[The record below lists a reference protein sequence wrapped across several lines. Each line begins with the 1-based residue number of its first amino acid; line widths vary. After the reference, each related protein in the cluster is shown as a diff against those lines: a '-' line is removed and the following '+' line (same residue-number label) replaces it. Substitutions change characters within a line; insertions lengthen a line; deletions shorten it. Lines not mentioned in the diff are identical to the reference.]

1 LAENQNSKDLYMI
14 IKEKYQRKSVAGQ
27 LQSVFG
33 KEIYHYFCLE
43 STNKVAYL
51 LAKKGAEEGTVV
63 VADEQTQGEGRG
75 DHYWYSPQ
83 GGLWFSLI
91 LRPRMI
97 SSETSRLSI
106 LGATGIAMS
115 IDRLFSSLKVRIRWP
130 NDVVIK
136 DKKVAGVLIKVRTER
151 SDVNFA
157 IMGIGVNLNVREFPS
172 PLSFT
177 ATSLIKETGDS
188 TSKKRFLESTLEELE
203 NLYFSSQVNGRMLL
217 EKARLFSSLLGRQ
230 VEVVTT
236 EGKFQ
241 GLVQDLDEDG
251 GLILRLESG
260 LHKKILPEE
269 GYIKERSPKI

>member
-1 LAENQNSKDLYMI
+1 MFSK
-14 IKEKYQRKSVAGQ
+14 K
-27 LQSVFG
+27 
-33 KEIYHYFCLE
+33 IYHYLCLE
-43 STNKVAYL
+43 STNKIAYS

-75 DHYWYSPQ
+75 DRYWYSPQ

-91 LRPRMI
+91 LRPRMV
-97 SSETSRLSI
+97 SSEVPRLSI

-136 DKKVAGVLIKVRTER
+136 DKKVAGVLVKVRAER
-151 SDVNFA
+151 ADVNFA

-172 PLSFT
+172 PLSFM
-177 ATSLIKETGDS
+177 ATSLIKETGHS
-188 TSKKRFLESTLEELE
+188 ISKKKFLEYALEELE
-203 NLYFSSQVNGRMLL
+203 NLYFSSQVNVPLL
-217 EKARLFSSLLGRQ
+217 IEKARLFSSLLGQQ

-236 EGKFQ
+236 EGKFR
-241 GLVQDLDEDG
+241 GLAQDLDEDG

-260 LHKKILPEE
+260 LHKRISPEE
-269 GYIKERSPKI
+269 GYIKERPQKI

>member
-1 LAENQNSKDLYMI
+1 MNQKV
-14 IKEKYQRKSVAGQ
+14 KRR
-27 LQSVFG
+27 VFG

-51 LAKKGAEEGTVV
+51 LAKKGAEEGTLV

-91 LRPRMI
+91 LRPRMV
-97 SSETSRLSI
+97 SSEVPRLSI
-106 LGATGIAMS
+106 LGAVGIALS
-115 IDRLFSSLKVRIRWP
+115 IDRLFPLLEVRIRWP

-136 DKKVAGVLIKVRTER
+136 GKKVAGVIVKARTER
-151 SDVNFA
+151 SDVHFA
-157 IMGIGVNLNVREFPS
+157 IVGIGVNLNIGEFPS
-172 PLSFT
+172 PLSFI
-177 ATSLIKETGDS
+177 ATSLIKETGHS
-188 TSKKRFLESTLEELE
+188 TSRKRFLEYALEELE
-203 NLYFSSQVNGRMLL
+203 NLYFSSQVNVPILL

-241 GLVQDLDEDG
+241 GLAQDLDEDG

-260 LHKKILPEE
+260 MRKRINPEE
-269 GYIKERSPKI
+269 GYIKERPQKI